1 MKKIINKVE
10 DIVPEMISGLVRTN
24 SDLVKQISGTTAVV
38 RNDRKFKESKQ
49 VGIVS
54 GGGSGHE
61 PLHAGYVGDG
71 MLSAAVAGEVFT
83 SPTPDQIY
91 EAIKAVDQGQGV
103 LLIVKNYSGDVMNFD
118 MAKEM
123 AEADDIEIKTI
134 VVDDDI
140 SVKNSEF
147 TQGKRG
153 VAGTALVEK
162 IVGAAARSGMDLANL
177 AALGQ
182 KVIDNT
188 KTIGIA
194 LQAATVPA
202 VGHPGFEL
210 ADDEIEYG
218 IGIHNERGYA
228 VEKIQPA
235 KKLAH
240 ELIEKIMNEFSDSEG
255 DFAILVNGM
264 GATPLMEQYI
274 FANDVLNELAS
285 DQIKVSFTKVGNL
298 VTSLD
303 MQGISLTIM
312 KADSDW
318 IKYLQEPVNTI
329 AW

>member
-1 MKKIINKVE
+1 MKKIINDVE
-10 DIVPEMISGLVRTN
+10 NIVPEMVSGLVRTN
-24 SDLVKQISGTTAVV
+24 SDLVKEIPGTTAVV
-38 RNDRKFKESKQ
+38 RNDAGFASADQ

-61 PLHAGYVGDG
+61 PLHAGFVGDG
-71 MLSAAVAGEVFT
+71 MLSAAVAGQVFT

-91 EAIKAVDQGQGV
+91 EAIKAVDKGKGV

-123 AEADDIEIKTI
+123 AEAEDIKIGTI

-140 SVKNSEF
+140 SVENSEF

-153 VAGTALVEK
+153 VAGTVLVEK
-162 IVGAAARSGMDLANL
+162 ILGAAARSGMALDDLVK
-177 AALGQ
+177 LGK
-182 KVIDNT
+182 KVVDST

-194 LQAATVPA
+194 LKAATVPA
-202 VGHPGFEL
+202 VGHPGFDLGE
-210 ADDEIEYG
+210 DEIEFG
-218 IGIHNERGYA
+218 IGIHNERGYS
-228 VEKIQPA
+228 VEKIQPS
-235 KKLAH
+235 KKLSQ
-240 ELIEKIMNEFSDSEG
+240 ELVEKITGEFSDKSG

-274 FANDVLNELAS
+274 FANDTLDALKAKN
-285 DQIKVSFTKVGNL
+285 INVSYSRVGNM

-303 MQGISLTIM
+303 MVGISLTIM
-312 KADSDW
+312 KADPEW
-318 IKYLQEPVNTI
+318 IKWLNEPVKTI

>member
-162 IVGAAARSGMDLANL
+162 IVGAAARSGMDLADL

-274 FANDVLNELAS
+274 FANDVLNELES

>member
-1 MKKIINKVE
+1 MKKIINNVE

-24 SDLVKQISGTTAVV
+24 ADLVKQIDGTTAVV
-38 RNDRKFKESKQ
+38 RNDSKFKENKQ

-91 EAIKAVDQGQGV
+91 EAISAVNQGQGV

-162 IVGAAARSGMDLANL
+162 IIGAAARSGMNLADLAV
-177 AALGQ
+177 LGQ
-182 KVIDNT
+182 KVIDST

-194 LQAATVPA
+194 LHAATVPA

-228 VEKIQPA
+228 VEKIRPA
-235 KKLAH
+235 KELAN
-240 ELIEKIMNEFSDSEG
+240 ELIEKIMNEFPDQNG

-264 GATPLMEQYI
+264 GGTPLMEQYI
-274 FANDVLNELAS
+274 FANDVLNELAAKKV
-285 DQIKVSFTKVGNL
+285 KVSFSKVGNL

-303 MQGISLTIM
+303 MEGISLTIM
-312 KADSDW
+312 KADSAW
-318 IKYLQEPVNTI
+318 IKYLNEPVTTI

>member
-1 MKKIINKVE
+1 MKKIINNVE

-24 SDLVKQISGTTAVV
+24 ADLVKQIDGTTAVV
-38 RNDRKFKESKQ
+38 RNDPKFKENKQ

-91 EAIKAVDQGQGV
+91 EAITAVDQGQGV

-162 IVGAAARSGMDLANL
+162 IVGAAARSGMNLVDL

-194 LQAATVPA
+194 LHAATVPA

-210 ADDEIEYG
+210 GDDEIEYG

-228 VEKIQPA
+228 VEKIRPA
-235 KKLAH
+235 KELAN
-240 ELIEKIMNEFSDSEG
+240 ELIEKILKEFSDQSG

-264 GATPLMEQYI
+264 GGTPLMEQYI
-274 FANDVLNELAS
+274 FANDVLNELA
-285 DQIKVSFTKVGNL
+285 DKKVKVSFSKVGNL

-312 KADSDW
+312 KADADW
-318 IKYLQEPVNTI
+318 IKYLKEPVTTI

>member
-1 MKKIINKVE
+1 MKKIINNVE
-10 DIVPEMISGLVRTN
+10 DIVPEMISGLVRANT
-24 SDLVKQISGTTAVV
+24 DLVKQIDGTTAVV
-38 RNDRKFKESKQ
+38 RNDSKFKANKQ

-91 EAIKAVDQGQGV
+91 EAITAVDQGKGV

-162 IVGAAARSGMDLANL
+162 IVGAAARSGMNLTDLAT
-177 AALGQ
+177 LGQ

-194 LQAATVPA
+194 LHAATVPA

-210 ADDEIEYG
+210 GDDEIEYG

-228 VEKIQPA
+228 VEKIQPS
-235 KKLAH
+235 KKLAN
-240 ELIEKIMNEFSDSEG
+240 ELIEKILKEFSDQSG

-264 GATPLMEQYI
+264 GGTPLMEQYI
-274 FANDVLNELAS
+274 FANDVLNELS
-285 DQIKVSFTKVGNL
+285 DKKIKVSFSKVGNL

-312 KADSDW
+312 KADADW
-318 IKYLQEPVNTI
+318 IKYLKEPVTTI

>member
-1 MKKIINKVE
+1 MKKIINKTE
-10 DIVPEMISGLVRTN
+10 DIVPEMISGLVKTN
-24 SDLVKQISGTTAVV
+24 SDLVKQIEGTTAVV
-38 RNDRKFKESKQ
+38 RNDSKFAEEKQ

-91 EAIKAVDQGQGV
+91 EAIKAVDQGLGV

-123 AEADDIEIKTI
+123 AEADDIKIKSI

-140 SVKNSEF
+140 SVENSEF

-153 VAGTALVEK
+153 LAGTVLVEK
-162 IVGAAARSGMDLANL
+162 IIGAAARFGMNLDDLAI
-177 AALGQ
+177 LGQ
-182 KVIDNT
+182 KVIDST
-188 KTIGIA
+188 KTVGIA
-194 LQAATVPA
+194 LHAATVPA

-210 ADDEIEYG
+210 GDDEIEYG
-218 IGIHNERGYA
+218 IGIHNERGYS
-228 VEKIQPA
+228 VEKIKPS
-235 KKLAH
+235 KELAH
-240 ELIEKIMNEFSDSEG
+240 ELIEKIMKEFADKTGS
-255 DFAILVNGM
+255 FVVLVNGM
-264 GATPLMEQYI
+264 GSTPLVEQYI

-285 DQIKVSFTKVGNL
+285 DNVSVGFSKVGNQ

-312 KADSDW
+312 KAEDTW
-318 IKYLQEPVNTI
+318 VKMLKEPVVTI
-329 AW
+329 GW

>member
-1 MKKIINKVE
+1 MKKIINNVE
-10 DIVPEMISGLVRTN
+10 NIVPEMISGLVRTN
-24 SDLVKQISGTTAVV
+24 KNLVRQIDGTTAVV
-38 RNDRKFKESKQ
+38 RNDAKFNENKQ
-49 VGIVS
+49 VGVVS

-123 AEADDIEIKTI
+123 AEADDIKIATI

-162 IVGAAARSGMDLANL
+162 VVGAAARSGMNLDDLAK
-177 AALGQ
+177 LGQ
-182 KVIDNT
+182 NVIDNT

-194 LQAATVPA
+194 LHAATVPA

-210 ADDEIEYG
+210 KDDEIEYG

-228 VEKIQPA
+228 IEKIKPS
-235 KKLAH
+235 KELAH
-240 ELIEKIMNEFSDSEG
+240 ELVEKIMDEFTDKSGSY
-255 DFAILVNGM
+255 AILVNGM
-264 GATPLMEQYI
+264 GGTPLMEQYI
-274 FANDVLNELAS
+274 FANDVLNEMS
-285 DQIKVSFTKVGNL
+285 SKQIDVEYSKVGNL

-312 KADSDW
+312 KADYEW
-318 IKYLQEPVNTI
+318 IKMLQEPVTTI

>member
-1 MKKIINKVE
+1 MKKIINNVE
-10 DIVPEMISGLVRTN
+10 DIVPEMISGLVKTN
-24 SDLVKQISGTTAVV
+24 SSLVKQIEGTTAVV
-38 RNDRKFKESKQ
+38 RNDAKFKETKQ

-123 AEADDIEIKTI
+123 AEADDIEIKSI
-134 VVDDDI
+134 IVDDDI

-162 IVGAAARSGMDLANL
+162 IVGAAARAGMSLSDLAD
-177 AALGQ
+177 LGQ

-194 LQAATVPA
+194 IHAATVPA

-210 ADDEIEYG
+210 GDDEIEYG

-228 VEKIQPA
+228 VEKIKPS
-235 KKLAH
+235 KELAH
-240 ELIEKIMNEFSDSEG
+240 ELIEKIIGEFDDKSG
-255 DFAILVNGM
+255 AFAVLVNGM
-264 GATPLMEQYI
+264 GGTPLMEQYI
-274 FANDVLNELAS
+274 FANDVLNELN
-285 DQIKVSFTKVGNL
+285 DKKVSVQFSKVGNL

-312 KADSDW
+312 KADDSW
-318 IKYLQEPVNTI
+318 IKYLKESVTTI

>member
-1 MKKIINKVE
+1 MKKIINNVE

-24 SDLVKQISGTTAVV
+24 TDLVKQIDGTTAVV
-38 RNDRKFKESKQ
+38 RNDPKFKENKQ

-91 EAIKAVDQGQGV
+91 EAITAVDQGQGV

-162 IVGAAARSGMDLANL
+162 IVGAAARSGMNLVDL

-194 LQAATVPA
+194 LHAATVPA

-210 ADDEIEYG
+210 GDDEIEYG

-228 VEKIQPA
+228 VEKIRPA
-235 KKLAH
+235 KELAN
-240 ELIEKIMNEFSDSEG
+240 ELIEKILKEFSDQSG

-264 GATPLMEQYI
+264 GGTPLMEQYI
-274 FANDVLNELAS
+274 FVNDVLNELA
-285 DQIKVSFTKVGNL
+285 DKKVKVSFSKVGNL

-312 KADSDW
+312 KADADW
-318 IKYLQEPVNTI
+318 IKYLKEPVTTI

>member
-1 MKKIINKVE
+1 MKKIINNVE
-10 DIVPEMISGLVRTN
+10 DIVSEMVAGLVKT
-24 SDLVKQISGTTAVV
+24 SPELVKQIDGTMAVV
-38 RNDRKFKESKQ
+38 RNDAKFKANKQ

-91 EAIKAVDQGQGV
+91 EAITAVDQGLGV

-123 AEADDIEIKTI
+123 AEADDIKIKTI

-153 VAGTALVEK
+153 VAGTVLVEK
-162 IVGAAARSGMDLANL
+162 IVGAAARSGMSLDDL

-182 KVIDNT
+182 NVIDNT

-194 LQAATVPA
+194 LHAATVPA

-210 ADDEIEYG
+210 KDDEIEYG

-228 VEKIQPA
+228 VEKIQPS

-240 ELIEKIMNEFSDSEG
+240 ELIEKILNEFTDKTG

-264 GATPLMEQYI
+264 GGTPLMEQYI
-274 FANDVLNELAS
+274 FANDVLTELAADKIDVKFS
-285 DQIKVSFTKVGNL
+285 KVGNK

-303 MQGISLTIM
+303 MVGISLTIM
-312 KADSDW
+312 KANSDW
-318 IKYLQEPVNTI
+318 IKYLKEPVTTI
-329 AW
+329 GW

>member
-162 IVGAAARSGMDLANL
+162 IVGAAARSGMDLADL

-202 VGHPGFEL
+202 VGHPGFKL

-255 DFAILVNGM
+255 DFAILVNVM

-274 FANDVLNELAS
+274 FANDVLNELES

>member
-1 MKKIINKVE
+1 MKKIINNVE
-10 DIVPEMISGLVRTN
+10 DIVPEMIAGLVKT
-24 SDLVKQISGTTAVV
+24 SPELVKQIDGTTAVV
-38 RNDRKFKESKQ
+38 RNDNKFKTTKQ

-91 EAIKAVDQGQGV
+91 EAITAVDQGLGV

-123 AEADDIEIKTI
+123 AEADDIKIKTI

-153 VAGTALVEK
+153 VAGTVLVEK
-162 IVGAAARSGMDLANL
+162 IVGAAARSGMSLDDL

-182 KVIDNT
+182 NVIDNT

-194 LQAATVPA
+194 LHAATVPA

-210 ADDEIEYG
+210 KDDEIEYG

-228 VEKIQPA
+228 VEKIQPS

-240 ELIEKIMNEFSDSEG
+240 ELIEKILNEFTDKTG

-264 GATPLMEQYI
+264 GGTPLMEQYI
-274 FANDVLNELAS
+274 FANDVLNELAA
-285 DQIKVSFTKVGNL
+285 DKVDVEFSKVGNK

-303 MQGISLTIM
+303 MVGISLTIM
-312 KADSDW
+312 KAKPEW
-318 IKYLQEPVNTI
+318 VKYLKEPVTTI
-329 AW
+329 GW

>member
-1 MKKIINKVE
+1 MKKIINNVE

-24 SDLVKQISGTTAVV
+24 TDLVKQIDGTTAVV
-38 RNDRKFKESKQ
+38 RNDSKFKVNKQ

-91 EAIKAVDQGQGV
+91 EAITTVDQGKGV

-162 IVGAAARSGMDLANL
+162 IVGAAARSGMNLTDLAT
-177 AALGQ
+177 LGQ

-194 LQAATVPA
+194 LHAATVPA

-210 ADDEIEYG
+210 GDDEIEYG

-228 VEKIQPA
+228 VEKIQPS
-235 KKLAH
+235 KKLAN
-240 ELIEKIMNEFSDSEG
+240 ELIEKILKEFSDQSG

-264 GATPLMEQYI
+264 GGTPLMEQYI
-274 FANDVLNELAS
+274 FANDVLNELS
-285 DQIKVSFTKVGNL
+285 DKKIKVSFSKVGNL

-312 KADSDW
+312 KADADW
-318 IKYLQEPVNTI
+318 IKYLKEPVTTI

>member
-1 MKKIINKVE
+1 MKKIINKTE
-10 DIVPEMISGLVRTN
+10 DIVPEMISGLVKAN
-24 SDLVKQISGTTAVV
+24 SDLVKQIEGTTAVV
-38 RNDRKFKESKQ
+38 RNDSKFAEEKQ
-49 VGIVS
+49 VGVVS

-91 EAIKAVDQGQGV
+91 EAIKAVDQGLGV

-123 AEADDIEIKTI
+123 AEADDIKIKTI

-140 SVKNSEF
+140 SVENSEF

-153 VAGTALVEK
+153 VAGTVLVEK
-162 IVGAAARSGMDLANL
+162 IVGAAARSGMNLDDLAN
-177 AALGQ
+177 LGQ
-182 KVIDNT
+182 KVIDST
-188 KTIGIA
+188 KTVGIA
-194 LQAATVPA
+194 LHAATVPA

-210 ADDEIEYG
+210 GDDEIEYG
-218 IGIHNERGYA
+218 IGIHNERGYS
-228 VEKIQPA
+228 VEKIQPS
-235 KKLAH
+235 KELAQ
-240 ELIEKIMNEFSDSEG
+240 ELIKKIMSEFSDQTG
-255 DFAILVNGM
+255 QFAVLINGM

-274 FANDVLNELAS
+274 FANDVLNELAADDIS
-285 DQIKVSFTKVGNL
+285 VGFSKVGNQ

-312 KADSDW
+312 KADDDW
-318 IKYLQEPVNTI
+318 IKMLKEPVTTI
-329 AW
+329 GW

>member
-1 MKKIINKVE
+1 MKKIINNVE
-10 DIVPEMISGLVRTN
+10 DIVPEMISGLVKTN
-24 SDLVKQISGTTAVV
+24 SDLVRQIEGTTAVV
-38 RNDRKFKESKQ
+38 RNDEKFKNNQQ
-49 VGIVS
+49 VGVVS

-123 AEADDIEIKTI
+123 AEADDIKIKTI

-162 IVGAAARSGMDLANL
+162 IVGGAARSGMSLDDLAK
-177 AALGQ
+177 LGQ
-182 KVIDNT
+182 SVIDNT

-194 LQAATVPA
+194 LHAATVPA

-210 ADDEIEYG
+210 EKDQIEYG

-228 VEKIQPA
+228 VEKIQPS

-240 ELIEKIMNEFSDSEG
+240 ELIEKILEEFKDQTG
-255 DFAILVNGM
+255 QFAILVNGM
-264 GATPLMEQYI
+264 GGTPLMEQYI
-274 FANDVLNELAS
+274 FANDVLKELDDKKIDVEFS
-285 DQIKVSFTKVGNL
+285 KVGNL

-303 MQGISLTIM
+303 MQGLSLTIM
-312 KADSDW
+312 KANDEF
-318 IKYLQEPVNTI
+318 IKYLKEPVTTI

>member
-24 SDLVKQISGTTAVV
+24 SNLVRQIDGTTAVV
-38 RNDRKFKESKQ
+38 RNDAKFKESKQ
-49 VGIVS
+49 VGVVS

-91 EAIKAVDQGQGV
+91 EAITAVDQGQGV
-103 LLIVKNYSGDVMNFD
+103 ILIVKNYSGDVMNFD

-123 AEADDIEIKTI
+123 AEAEDIKIKTI

-162 IVGAAARSGMDLANL
+162 IVGAAARSGMNLDDLAK
-177 AALGQ
+177 LGQ
-182 KVIDNT
+182 SVIDNT

-194 LQAATVPA
+194 LHAATVPA

-210 ADDEIEYG
+210 KDDEIEYG

-228 VEKIQPA
+228 IEKIKPS
-235 KKLAH
+235 KELAH
-240 ELIEKIMNEFSDSEG
+240 ELVEKIMAEFTDKSSS
-255 DFAILVNGM
+255 FAVLVNGM

-274 FANDVLNELAS
+274 FANDVLNELEANKIDVEYS
-285 DQIKVSFTKVGNL
+285 KVGNL

-312 KADSDW
+312 QAETDW
-318 IKYLQEPVNTI
+318 IKKLQEPVTTI

>member
-1 MKKIINKVE
+1 MKKIINNVE

-24 SDLVKQISGTTAVV
+24 SDLLKEIEGTTAVV
-38 RNDRKFKESKQ
+38 RNDKLFSEHKQ

-61 PLHAGYVGDG
+61 PLHAGFVGDG

-91 EAIKAVDQGQGV
+91 EAICAVDQGLGV
-103 LLIVKNYSGDVMNFD
+103 LLIVKNYSGDIMNFD

-123 AEADDIEIKTI
+123 AEADDIKIATV

-162 IVGAAARSGMDLANL
+162 IIGAAAR
-177 AALGQ
+177 LGESLDELV
-182 KVIDNT
+182 KLGKSVVDNT

-194 LQAATVPA
+194 LHAATVPA

-210 ADDEIEYG
+210 KDDEIEYG
-218 IGIHNERGYA
+218 IGIHNERGYS

-235 KKLAH
+235 KELAH
-240 ELIEKIMNEFSDSEG
+240 ELIEKIIKEFDDKSG
-255 DFAILVNGM
+255 KFAVLINGM
-264 GATPLMEQYI
+264 GGTPLMEQYI
-274 FANDVLNELAS
+274 FANNVLDELESKNIDVEFS
-285 DQIKVSFTKVGNL
+285 KVGNL

-312 KADSDW
+312 KANDDW
-318 IKYLQEPVNTI
+318 IDKLKEPVVTI
-329 AW
+329 GW

>member
-1 MKKIINKVE
+1 MKKIINNVE
-10 DIVPEMISGLVRTN
+10 NIVPEMISGLVRTN
-24 SDLVKQISGTTAVV
+24 KNLVRQIDGTTAVV
-38 RNDRKFKESKQ
+38 RNDAKFNENKQ
-49 VGIVS
+49 VGVVS

-123 AEADDIEIKTI
+123 AEADDIKIATI

-162 IVGAAARSGMDLANL
+162 VVGAAARSGMNLDDLAK
-177 AALGQ
+177 LGQ
-182 KVIDNT
+182 NVIDNT

-194 LQAATVPA
+194 LHAATVPA

-210 ADDEIEYG
+210 KDDEIEYG

-228 VEKIQPA
+228 IEKIKPS
-235 KKLAH
+235 KELAH
-240 ELIEKIMNEFSDSEG
+240 ELVEKIMDEFTDKSGSY
-255 DFAILVNGM
+255 AILVNGM
-264 GATPLMEQYI
+264 GGTPLMEQYI
-274 FANDVLNELAS
+274 FANDVLNEMS
-285 DQIKVSFTKVGNL
+285 SKQIDVEYSKVGNL

-312 KADSDW
+312 KADSEW
-318 IKYLQEPVNTI
+318 IKMLQEPVTTI

>member
-1 MKKIINKVE
+1 MKKIINNVE
-10 DIVPEMISGLVRTN
+10 DIVPEMISGLVKTN
-24 SDLVKQISGTTAVV
+24 SDLVKQIEDTTAVV
-38 RNDRKFKESKQ
+38 RNDKKFSENKQ
-49 VGIVS
+49 VGVVS

-61 PLHAGYVGDG
+61 PLHAGFVGDG

-91 EAIKAVDQGQGV
+91 EAINAVDQGLGV

-123 AEADDIEIKTI
+123 AEADDIKIATI

-162 IVGAAARSGMDLANL
+162 IVGAAARSGMNLDDLAK
-177 AALGQ
+177 LGQ
-182 KVIDNT
+182 SVIDNT

-194 LQAATVPA
+194 LHAATVPA

-210 ADDEIEYG
+210 KDDEIEYG
-218 IGIHNERGYA
+218 IGIHNERGYS
-228 VEKIQPA
+228 VEKIQHA
-235 KKLAH
+235 KELAH
-240 ELIEKIMNEFSDSEG
+240 ELIEKIMKEFDDKSG
-255 DFAILVNGM
+255 KFAVLINGM
-264 GATPLMEQYI
+264 GGTPLMEQYI
-274 FANDVLNELAS
+274 FANNVLDELQSDGIDVGFS
-285 DQIKVSFTKVGNL
+285 KVGNL

-312 KADSDW
+312 KADDDW
-318 IKYLQEPVNTI
+318 ISKLKEPVTTI
-329 AW
+329 GW

>member
-1 MKKIINKVE
+1 MKKIINSVE
-10 DIVPEMISGLVRTN
+10 NIVPEMISGLVKTN
-24 SDLVKQISGTTAVV
+24 SELVKEIPNTTAVV
-38 RNDRKFKESKQ
+38 RNDDKFSSAKQ

-61 PLHAGYVGDG
+61 PLHAGFVGDG

-91 EAIKAVDQGQGV
+91 EAIKAVDKGQGV

-123 AEADDIEIKTI
+123 AEADDIQVGTV

-140 SVKNSEF
+140 SVENSEF

-153 VAGTALVEK
+153 VAGTVLVEK
-162 IVGAAARSGMDLANL
+162 ILGAAARSGKSLQEL
-177 AALGQ
+177 VQLGES
-182 KVIDNT
+182 VVNNT

-194 LQAATVPA
+194 LHAATVPA

-210 ADDEIEYG
+210 KDDEIEFG
-218 IGIHNERGYA
+218 IGIHNERGYS
-228 VEKIQPA
+228 VEKIQPSQQLA
-235 KKLAH
+235 TELVKK
-240 ELIEKIMNEFSDSEG
+240 ISSEFADDSG
-255 DFAILVNGM
+255 KFAVLVNGM

-274 FANDVLNELAS
+274 FANDVLSQLEKNNITVGFS
-285 DQIKVSFTKVGNL
+285 RVGNM

-303 MQGISLTIM
+303 MQGISLTLM
-312 KADSDW
+312 KAYDQWIDW
-318 IKYLQEPVNTI
+318 LKEPAKTI

>member
-1 MKKIINKVE
+1 MKKIINNVE
-10 DIVPEMISGLVRTN
+10 DIVPEMISGLVKTN
-24 SDLVKQISGTTAVV
+24 SNLVKQIEGTTAVV
-38 RNDRKFKESKQ
+38 RNDAKFKETKQ

-71 MLSAAVAGEVFT
+71 MLSAAVVGEVFT

-123 AEADDIEIKTI
+123 AEADDIEIKSVI
-134 VVDDDI
+134 VDDDI

-162 IVGAAARSGMDLANL
+162 IVGAAARAGMSLSDLAD
-177 AALGQ
+177 LGQ
-182 KVIDNT
+182 RVIDNT

-194 LQAATVPA
+194 LHAATVPA

-210 ADDEIEYG
+210 GDDEIEYG

-228 VEKIQPA
+228 VEKIKPS
-235 KKLAH
+235 KELVH
-240 ELIEKIMNEFSDSEG
+240 ELIEKIIDEFNDKSG
-255 DFAILVNGM
+255 AFAILVNGM
-264 GATPLMEQYI
+264 GGTPLMEQYI
-274 FANDVLNELAS
+274 FANDVLNELN
-285 DQIKVSFTKVGNL
+285 DKKVSVQFSKVGNL

-312 KADSDW
+312 KADESW
-318 IKYLQEPVNTI
+318 IKYLKEPVTTI

>member
-1 MKKIINKVE
+1 MKKIINNVE
-10 DIVPEMISGLVRTN
+10 DIVPEMISGLVKTN
-24 SDLVKQISGTTAVV
+24 TDLVKQIDGTTAVV
-38 RNDRKFKESKQ
+38 RNDSKFKANKQ

-91 EAIKAVDQGQGV
+91 EAITAVDQGKGV

-162 IVGAAARSGMDLANL
+162 IVGAAARSGMNLADLAT
-177 AALGQ
+177 LGQ

-194 LQAATVPA
+194 LHAATVPA

-210 ADDEIEYG
+210 GDDEVEYG

-228 VEKIQPA
+228 VEKIQPS
-235 KKLAH
+235 KKLAN
-240 ELIEKIMNEFSDSEG
+240 ELIEKILKEFSDQSG

-264 GATPLMEQYI
+264 GGTPLMEQYI
-274 FANDVLNELAS
+274 FANDVLNELA
-285 DQIKVSFTKVGNL
+285 DKKIKVSFSKVGNL

-312 KADSDW
+312 KADADW
-318 IKYLQEPVNTI
+318 IKYLKEPVTTI

>member
-162 IVGAAARSGMDLANL
+162 IVGAAARSGMDLADL

>member
-1 MKKIINKVE
+1 MKKIINRVE
-10 DIVPEMISGLVRTN
+10 DIVPEMISGLVKTN
-24 SDLVKQISGTTAVV
+24 SDLVKEISGTTAVV
-38 RNDRKFKESKQ
+38 RNDAKFKENKQ

-61 PLHAGYVGDG
+61 PLHAGFVGDG

-91 EAIKAVDQGQGV
+91 AAITAVDQGLGV

-123 AEADDIEIKTI
+123 AEADDIAVKTI

-140 SVKNSEF
+140 SIKNSEA
-147 TQGKRG
+147 TQGRRG
-153 VAGTALVEK
+153 VAGTVLVEK
-162 IVGAAARSGMDLANL
+162 IVGAAARSGMKLDDL

-182 KVIDNT
+182 RVIDNT

-194 LQAATVPA
+194 LHAATVPA

-210 ADDEIEYG
+210 KDDEIEYG
-218 IGIHNERGYA
+218 IGIHNERGYS

-235 KKLAH
+235 KQIAQ
-240 ELIEKIMNEFSDSEG
+240 ELITKIMAEFADSTG
-255 DFAILVNGM
+255 TYAVLVNGM
-264 GATPLMEQYI
+264 GGTPLMEQYI
-274 FANDVLNELAS
+274 FANDVLDELADKKIQVGFS
-285 DQIKVSFTKVGNL
+285 KVGNL

-312 KADSDW
+312 KVEPDW
-318 IKYLQEPVNTI
+318 IDKLKETVTTI